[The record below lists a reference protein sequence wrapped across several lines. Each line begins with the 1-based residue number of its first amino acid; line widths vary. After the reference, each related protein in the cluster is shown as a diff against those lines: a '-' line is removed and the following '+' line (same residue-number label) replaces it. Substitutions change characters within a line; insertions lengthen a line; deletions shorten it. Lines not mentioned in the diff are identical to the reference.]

1 MIWYTAQR
9 LLWSVAV
16 LVVTTA
22 VLFCL
27 IYVIPG
33 DPISMALGPRATD
46 AMRAELVARMGL
58 DKPVFEQLWHFIAGA
73 FTGDLGI
80 DMWSKR
86 PIADVVLTAL
96 PSTLMLASI
105 GLGWAIVVG
114 IPLGCWAA
122 LHKNGLADRVLGLFA
137 AVTIALPSFVV
148 AIYGLLIF
156 SVQLKWLPALGA
168 GADGDVADQLRRLIL
183 PSFAIGLTWV
193 GFLAR
198 LVRASMIEVL
208 SENHIRMLRAF
219 GLGEGTI
226 LLRYALPI
234 AVVPTVTIIGM
245 GFGSLLSGAVLI
257 EIVFNR
263 PGIGKLTYDAVTT
276 RNFPLLTGCVL
287 VTTACYVLC
296 TVAADLVV
304 ARLDPRVRKS
314 L

>member
-1 MIWYTAQR
+1 MTITI
-9 LLWSVAV
+9 S
-16 LVVTTA
+16 

-33 DPISMALGPRATD
+33 DPVSMALGPRATE
-46 AMRAELVARMGL
+46 AMRSELMTRMGL
-58 DKPVFEQLWHFIAGA
+58 DRPVLEQLWRFIANA
-73 FTGDLGI
+73 FTGDLGT
-80 DMWSKR
+80 DMWSR
-86 PIADVVLTAL
+86 QPISRIALGAL
-96 PSTLMLASI
+96 PHTLLLATLGI
-105 GLGWAIVVG
+105 GWAALIG
-114 IPLGCWAA
+114 IPLGCWTA
-122 LHKNGLADRVLGLFA
+122 LRRDGLADRLLGVFS

-168 GADGDVADQLRRLIL
+168 GAAGDIADQARRLIL
-183 PSFAIGLTWV
+183 PSFAIGLGWV

-198 LVRASMIEVL
+198 MVRASMIEVL

-219 GLGEGTI
+219 GLRESRI
-226 LLRYALPI
+226 VLRYALPI
-234 AVVPTVTIIGM
+234 AVIPTVTIIGM

-263 PGIGKLTYDAVTT
+263 PGIGKLTYDAVMS

-296 TVAADLVV
+296 TVAADLMV
-304 ARLDPRVRKS
+304 ARLDPRIRKS